1 MSVVPC
7 LPAHLCV
14 SPQRP
19 VAGPPRERVKSVSPP
34 AGLPNPRVPLGATN
48 PEQRV
53 AAARRSSQLAAQR
66 SISQRSAAARSATQR
81 QRRVRHGA
89 RSAVQSIVLTAQRP
103 WKRCTDQDSCI
114 SPIGRPEVPSAD
126 QQGRVNHL
134 HNHRLT
140 STSRTP
146 NPVLQHPPQ
155 QPHQFVELNECTSR
169 TSRPTT
175 PPLPW

>member
-1 MSVVPC
+1 MRVTAASRG
-7 LPAHLCV
+7 
-14 SPQRP
+14 RP
-19 VAGPPRERVKSVSPP
+19 PTGTRQKRFTA
-34 AGLPNPRVPLGATN
+34 AGLPSPRVPLGATN

-66 SISQRSAAARSATQR
+66 SVSQRSAAARSATQR

-89 RSAVQSIVLTAQRP
+89 RSAVPSIVLTAQRP

-114 SPIGRPEVPSAD
+114 SPIGRPGVPTAD

-134 HNHRLT
+134 HTHRLT
-140 STSRTP
+140 STSRTS

-155 QPHQFVELNECTSR
+155 QPQPVR
-169 TSRPTT
+169 
-175 PPLPW
+175 

>member
-34 AGLPNPRVPLGATN
+34 RGYPTLACHSGPPTPSSASQQRGA
-48 PEQRV
+48 
-53 AAARRSSQLAAQR
+53 ARSSQLAAQR
-66 SISQRSAAARSATQR
+66 SVSQRSAAARSATQR

-89 RSAVQSIVLTAQRP
+89 RSAVQSTALTAQQP

-114 SPIGRPEVPSAD
+114 SPIGRPGVPSAD

-140 STSRTP
+140 STSRTS

-155 QPHQFVELNECTSR
+155 QPQPVR
-169 TSRPTT
+169 
-175 PPLPW
+175 

>member
-1 MSVVPC
+1 MSVVLC
-7 LPAHLCV
+7 LPAHLRV
-14 SPQRP
+14 STAASRGRP
-19 VAGPPRERVKSVSPP
+19 PTGTRQKRFTA

-53 AAARRSSQLAAQR
+53 AAAQRSSQLAAQR
-66 SISQRSAAARSATQR
+66 SVSQRGAAARSATQR
-81 QRRVRHGA
+81 QRRVRYGA

-114 SPIGRPEVPSAD
+114 SPIGQPGVPTAD

-140 STSRTP
+140 STSRTS

-155 QPHQFVELNECTSR
+155 QPQRVR
-169 TSRPTT
+169 
-175 PPLPW
+175 

>member
-1 MSVVPC
+1 MRVTAASRG
-7 LPAHLCV
+7 
-14 SPQRP
+14 RP
-19 VAGPPRERVKSVSPP
+19 PTGTRQKRFTA

-66 SISQRSAAARSATQR
+66 SVSQRSAAARSATQR

-114 SPIGRPEVPSAD
+114 SPIGRPGVPTAD

-140 STSRTP
+140 STSRTS

-155 QPHQFVELNECTSR
+155 QPQPVR
-169 TSRPTT
+169 
-175 PPLPW
+175 